1 MEDLKLQVKSSFRTE
16 MIATGL
22 YAVLA
27 EQYGK
32 KNRDI
37 YDKLKEAS
45 EQEHMHGRMFNQFM
59 QNRWGHDAGSEK
71 IWITIGRF
79 AARMMRPLSLEK
91 KLKSL
96 SGKESEAV
104 LRIEER
110 LNCDADPS
118 FLKIL
123 KRILPDEKSH
133 AAIYGKIFA

>member
-16 MIATGL
+16 MVAAGL

-32 KNRDI
+32 KNRDL

-59 QNRWGHDAGSEK
+59 RNRWGHDAGNEK
-71 IWITIGRF
+71 AWIAAGRF
-79 AARMMRPLSLEK
+79 AARIMRPVPLEK

-96 SGKESEAV
+96 GRKESEAV
-104 LRIEER
+104 YRIKQR
-110 LNCDADPS
+110 LKCDEDPA
-118 FLKIL
+118 FLKVL
-123 KRILPDEKSH
+123 TRILPDEKSH